1 VREKL
6 AACNVLS
13 SRVLWFESDPPARYP
28 RRAMASITTHDLPTI
43 AGLWTGS
50 DVRAQQQAGLG
61 SNAEG
66 TAQMRERLR
75 DFTGAADAAEPR
87 EVVARAYDLL
97 GQAPSM
103 VVTATLED
111 ALAVEERPNMPSTL
125 DQWPNWSLAL
135 PMTLE
140 QLQQEPLPRAIAA
153 ALDGSQHPTE

>member
-1 VREKL
+1 
-6 AACNVLS
+6 
-13 SRVLWFESDPPARYP
+13 
-28 RRAMASITTHDLPTI
+28 M
-43 AGLWTGS
+43 
-50 DVRAQQQAGLG
+50 RAQQQAGLG